1 MSEITNAEFSD
12 RCDILKVLKSQ
23 VSSLK
28 KIGEFIN
35 IPVFGDGLCNFKKK
49 VTVQW

>member
-1 MSEITNAEFSD
+1 MSEITNAEFND

-28 KIGEFIN
+28 KLVSIN
-35 IPVFGDGLCNFKKK
+35 IPVFGDGLCKFKKK
-49 VTVQW
+49 RHVHW